1 MKNQNSIK
9 EILTPNNFSK
19 IADVIYSEF
28 ISYSE
33 YKNKKIP
40 EHIVI
45 FKTKDYLFY
54 KLINFEIKQN
64 QTIFCN
70 NLVLKD
76 LFEHLSGFDQSL
88 NLNLITH
95 QTDELITRDFYIQKP
110 QSINKWYSVN
120 VEYECSDLVPLPLGL
135 AQDFQDQYL
144 TKDRISE
151 VSKISKNTLEPNLYI
166 NFKISTNYKER
177 EILYKQFL
185 NKDWAKIDSPNLSL
199 TDYLNNINNASFI
212 LAPWGNGVDSHRF
225 WEALYLGKVPITKHH
240 HTYKTAK
247 DLPVLFVND
256 YSEIS
261 EEILK
266 NFIENFKDS
275 YSWEVLSIQYW
286 HDLIKKDYEDS
297 EITYVIKESLF
308 NAYVNKFIFRSLMS
322 LRSKNKILKFYL
334 KQFKK
339 IPRKIAGII
348 KQ

>member
-1 MKNQNSIK
+1 MNNQNNSK
-9 EILTPNNFSK
+9 EILTPSNFSK

-33 YKNKKIP
+33 YKNKTIP
-40 EHIVI
+40 EHIVL

-76 LFEHLSGFDQSL
+76 LFKLLSGIDQSF

-95 QTDELITRDFYIQKP
+95 QTDELITRDLYIQKP
-110 QSINKWYSVN
+110 QSINKWYSAN
-120 VEYECSDLVPLPLGL
+120 VEYECSNLIPLPLGL
-135 AQDFQDQYL
+135 AHDFQSDYL
-144 TKDRISE
+144 TKDKISNTI
-151 VSKISKNTLEPNLYI
+151 KISKNTLEPKLYI

-185 NKDWAKIDSPNLSL
+185 NEDWAKIDFPNLSII
-199 TDYLNNINNASFI
+199 DYLNNIKNASFI

-225 WEALYLGKVPITKHH
+225 WEALYLGKVPVTKNH

-247 DLPVLFVND
+247 NLPVLFVND
-256 YSEIS
+256 YSEINLETLNS
-261 EEILK
+261 
-266 NFIENFKDS
+266 FIENIKDS
-275 YSWEVLSIQYW
+275 YSWEVLSLQYW
-286 HDLIKKDYEDS
+286 YELIKKDYKDS
-297 EITYVIKESLF
+297 ERTYVIKETF
-308 NAYVNKFIFRSLMS
+308 FHAHIGKIIFRLLMF
-322 LRSKNKILKFYL
+322 LRSKSKILKFYL

-339 IPRKIAGII
+339 IPRKIIEKI
-348 KQ
+348 N